1 MKRLERGLHPQQLV
15 TSDLPQLRKDLNQR
29 PKKLEDSHS
38 DLQEAKRVLHKRI
51 STIKADLEKKVKVDV
66 EEQVKSEIWEGILRH
81 RRLPGKEWSKAEIER
96 GRILSAVAVELQNV
110 RPTKLRNLKVA
121 KMGL

>member
-1 MKRLERGLHPQQLV
+1 MKLNYHFLFLLVCVLQLV

-96 GRILSAVAVELQNV
+96 GED
-110 RPTKLRNLKVA
+110 TKRRSS
-121 KMGL
+121 